1 MRCTAMKCITRV
13 FCLLSLISMVRAQS
27 LPVGTWVR
35 RPNNDSVNATLLIE
49 AAGTG
54 RKLTF
59 KAQVAGGASTT
70 MVVTTQMDG
79 KDAQVSVDGKPS
91 GQTMAM
97 RMLDDRHIVNVL
109 KINGNTMATQ
119 KSEISPDG
127 KMIKTDT
134 TASVPGQQNGT
145 EYWDKK

>member
-1 MRCTAMKCITRV
+1 M
-13 FCLLSLISMVRAQS
+13 RAQS
-27 LPVGTWVR
+27 LAVGTWVR
-35 RPNNDSVNATLLIE
+35 RPNNDGVNATLIIE

-59 KAQVAGGASTT
+59 KVQVAGGASTT

-109 KINGNTMATQ
+109 KINGNMMATQ
-119 KSEISPDG
+119 SRRFPP
-127 KMIKTDT
+127 
-134 TASVPGQQNGT
+134 TAR
-145 EYWDKK
+145 

>member
-1 MRCTAMKCITRV
+1 M
-13 FCLLSLISMVRAQS
+13 
-27 LPVGTWVR
+27 
-35 RPNNDSVNATLLIE
+35 ATNGPME
-49 AAGTG
+49 N
-54 RKLTF
+54 
-59 KAQVAGGASTT
+59 V
-70 MVVTTQMDG
+70 
-79 KDAQVSVDGKPS
+79 KPF

-109 KINGNTMATQ
+109 KINGNRMATL

>member
-1 MRCTAMKCITRV
+1 MKCITRV

-35 RPNNDSVNATLLIE
+35 RPNNDGINATLIIE
-49 AAGTG
+49 TAGTG

-59 KAQVAGGASTT
+59 KAQVAGGASTA

-134 TASVPGQQNGT
+134 TASVSGQQNGT